1 VIVDHKTF
9 HSLAYNRSQKCF
21 DSLVKLKDN
30 RVGFI
35 HVIYAE
41 GKRNFA
47 LFEENKLILR
57 HHFFVLENGNVK
69 FNAISPKF
77 IDSKMIYVDTDE
89 TEYCMGYPNKIE
101 VE

>member
-1 VIVDHKTF
+1 MHNHLTKKVLEK
-9 HSLAYNRSQKCF
+9 HSKCF

-41 GKRNFA
+41 EKKNFV
-47 LFEENKLILR
+47 LFEEKKLIPR

-69 FNAISPKF
+69 FDAISPKF
-77 IDSKMIYVDTDE
+77 IGSKMIYVDTDE
-89 TEYCMGYPNKIE
+89 TEYCMG
-101 VE
+101 